1 MTRRAL
7 LTATVACFL
16 VAAPA
21 TRCLTGPEPT
31 QQQRKAPPS
40 ERAIAEWIRQ
50 LSDDHF
56 AVREAAQ
63 RALVE
68 AGPPA
73 LPAVRAAARS
83 GDAEVRRRAAAI
95 LQAIGAQIASRK
107 PAVKVPLADAKTQVE
122 LHQSLALRLYYL
134 DRAKAKTD
142 LHRRSFR
149 DHEDFVRLQPELAM
163 SEAHVQYALW
173 WKPGIAGLPCLK
185 GRKDPVAWLRKN
197 LAAEILPDGATLL
210 IRWKGPDIPEAN
222 FVVRAVADVYVE
234 DSKDACYYK
243 RAWRLTNL
251 ESQIK
256 GAEGRIATREKMLAD
271 GRYEAH
277 SLPSVRECQKNEREY
292 IKTLHE
298 QAEALRRGDNPP
310 PLYIEYRAGPVRL
323 KSPKDGKT
331 D

>member
-1 MTRRAL
+1 MPAKIFRTVLTGSSSSSHMVCRVGDLVSSGPTGGRPPVLPSFLPRCAMTRRAL

-122 LHQSLALRLYYL
+122 LHQSLALRLY
-134 DRAKAKTD
+134 
-142 LHRRSFR
+142 
-149 DHEDFVRLQPELAM
+149 
-163 SEAHVQYALW
+163 
-173 WKPGIAGLPCLK
+173 
-185 GRKDPVAWLRKN
+185 
-197 LAAEILPDGATLL
+197 
-210 IRWKGPDIPEAN
+210 
-222 FVVRAVADVYVE
+222 
-234 DSKDACYYK
+234 
-243 RAWRLTNL
+243 
-251 ESQIK
+251 
-256 GAEGRIATREKMLAD
+256 
-271 GRYEAH
+271 
-277 SLPSVRECQKNEREY
+277 
-292 IKTLHE
+292 
-298 QAEALRRGDNPP
+298 
-310 PLYIEYRAGPVRL
+310 
-323 KSPKDGKT
+323 
-331 D
+331 